1 MKSKKI
7 FNSILLLT
15 LGILGCG
22 GSEEHGAEE
31 TPSAS
36 VSVQTVRSGQVD
48 RRFVASGTLGGS
60 QTAVLTSKAPGYV
73 QEIRFKPGDR
83 VRSGQVLF
91 VLEDSELGAKLRAAE
106 AGLEEARQGLTEA
119 ENGLKA
125 AEAQARVA
133 TVTYERFKTL
143 KEKRAVAPQEFD
155 EVEGNYTAAVARK
168 EMAEAALRRVQ
179 SSLVRAEAQVE
190 AVKSYTQVT
199 APFSGQVTERRV
211 DIGNLAVPGT
221 PLGVIERAGGL
232 RAEAS
237 VPESQAGRIQ
247 VGDEALV
254 WFQDGGEP
262 VKGRVSEVNQGV
274 DVMTRAF
281 MVQVDLPE
289 DLTDIPGAN
298 PRPGMFVRVG
308 FNVGQTESILIP
320 EKALLQRGQLEMVY
334 VVEDEHARTR
344 LVTIG
349 PRRGSQIEVLSGLS
363 DGDVVVT
370 DPGTNLREGV
380 RVVTQ

>member
-7 FNSILLLT
+7 LSSFVLLT

-22 GSEEHGAEE
+22 GSEEHGAED
-31 TPSAS
+31 TPSVS
-36 VSVQTVRSGQVD
+36 VSVQTVRAGQVD
-48 RRFVASGTLGGS
+48 QRFVASGTLGGS

-73 QEIRFKPGDR
+73 QEIRFKPGDP
-83 VRSGQVLF
+83 VRAGQALF
-91 VLEDSELGAKLRAAE
+91 ILEDSELGAKLRAAE

-133 TVTYERFKTL
+133 TATYERFKTL

-155 EVEGNYTAAVARK
+155 EVEGNYTAAVAQK

-199 APFSGQVTERRV
+199 APFAGLVTERRV
-211 DIGNLAVPGT
+211 DIGNLAAPGT

-237 VPESQAGRIQ
+237 VPESQAGKIQ

-254 WFQDGGEP
+254 WLQDESEP
-262 VKGRVSEVNQGV
+262 VKGRVSEVHQGV

-289 DLTDIPGAN
+289 DLPDTPGVN

-320 EKALLQRGQLEMVY
+320 ETALLQRGQLEMVF
-334 VVEDEHARTR
+334 VVEDGRARTR
-344 LVTIG
+344 LVTVG
-349 PRRGSQIEVLSGLS
+349 QRRADRIEVLSGLS
-363 DGDVVVT
+363 DGDMVVT
-370 DPGTNLREGV
+370 NPGPNLREGM